1 MHRVPLIAGVFR
13 SVDAN
18 VSNRGFVDGLKK
30 SFADLGTD
38 IEVSI
43 SPTTLSILKNEPALV
58 LSNHPFIDVFSVV
71 AALPERKNVKLIATV
86 EFMRCAP
93 SMDDHIIF
101 VDTRHRK
108 KAQKIGR
115 VFHAFIGILN
125 PIPRLSYSEAHQK
138 NIDAISAASTHVN
151 NGGLVVLFPSSN
163 SKNGEW
169 QQGVGHLLNATDK
182 NRTQVVNV
190 QVTGSLFSERLRK
203 LPFLSFIIPKVK
215 VTFAESYTLSEV
227 YESDPKLI
235 TRNAE
240 NRYILWE
247 KSLTRE
253 RYFVKRWVF
262 NFARILDF

>member
-1 MHRVPLIAGVFR
+1 MHRVPLIAGVFK
-13 SVDAN
+13 SVDRN
-18 VSNRGFVDGLKK
+18 VSSRGFVGGLKK
-30 SFADLGTD
+30 SFADLGAD

-43 SPTTLSILKNEPALV
+43 TPTTLSVLKNEPTLV
-58 LSNHPFIDVFSVV
+58 LSNHPFVDVFSVI

-86 EFMRCAP
+86 EFMHCAP

-125 PIPRLSYSEAHQK
+125 PIPRLSYQEAHQK
-138 NIDAISAASTHVN
+138 NIDAIASAASHVN
-151 NGGLVVLFPSSN
+151 CGGLVVLFPTSN
-163 SKNGEW
+163 SKNNKW
-169 QQGVGHLLNATDK
+169 QQGVGHLLNAADRHK
-182 NRTQVVNV
+182 TQIVNV
-190 QVTGSLFSERLRK
+190 QVTGSLLSERLRK
-203 LPFLSFIIPKVK
+203 LPFFSMIIPKAK
-215 VTFAESYTLSEV
+215 VQFAESYSLNEV
-227 YESDPKLI
+227 YETDPKLI

-247 KSLTRE
+247 KSLVRE